1 MGVSAKMCV
10 CIHAEHSQ
18 PPLCNCSWHL
28 LKDSVS
34 GFQPPG
40 HREREREDSLLR
52 TVYRLHVHLTYLWNQ
67 ERKKQLLQ
75 TLPLT
80 SCSLLSTCRLTWT
93 IFVHLFIPHSHFSWM
108 GGICKFLSN
117 SFLHSDVLQLI
128 SFPFFSPIHRPH
140 TLMQC
145 FTLPA

>member
-10 CIHAEHSQ
+10 YIHAEHSQ

-40 HREREREDSLLR
+40 HRERERERLPVAHSLPSTCTFDLS
-52 TVYRLHVHLTYLWNQ
+52 LKSG
-67 ERKKQLLQ
+67 RKKQLLQ